1 MPLPA
6 HIFSGAE
13 RFRSGNGGWWR
24 RRRGGSTGSPIDGVV
39 PPSEPKAPAPSNTVL
54 VDAHT
59 RTFWARG
66 ADASATLVEA
76 GDDDDST
83 TARRRVAELVR
94 AHEAGEDTR
103 PASSRPRGNPVFSEA
118 LFVEL
123 MRAHQYKRAY
133 ELLSADCQRRWG
145 SVDAFAAAQGAGTM
159 RRLRGVT
166 VRDVRYL
173 PEWTD
178 QAGGT
183 TYEDVAELRVEYA
196 IGERDPAAV
205 VPRVVHLVPDR
216 GRWRSLCYPA

>member
-1 MPLPA
+1 M
-6 HIFSGAE
+6 
-13 RFRSGNGGWWR
+13 
-24 RRRGGSTGSPIDGVV
+24 
-39 PPSEPKAPAPSNTVL
+39 PAPSNTVL
-54 VDAHT
+54 VDSHT

-66 ADASATLVEA
+66 ADAPATLVET
-76 GDDDDST
+76 GSGDDST

-94 AHEAGEDTR
+94 AHESGEDTR
-103 PASSRPRGNPVFSEA
+103 TGSTRPRGNPVFSEA

-133 ELLSADCQRRWG
+133 ELLSADCQRSWG

-178 QAGGT
+178 PSGGT
-183 TYEDVAELRVEYA
+183 TYHDVAELRVEYA

>member
-1 MPLPA
+1 M
-6 HIFSGAE
+6 
-13 RFRSGNGGWWR
+13 
-24 RRRGGSTGSPIDGVV
+24 
-39 PPSEPKAPAPSNTVL
+39 PAPNSAFL

-66 ADASATLVEA
+66 ADAPATLVEA
-76 GDDDDST
+76 GNGDDSS

-94 AHEAGEDTR
+94 AHESGEDTR
-103 PASSRPRGNPVFSEA
+103 EPSTRPRGNPVFSEA

-133 ELLSADCQRRWG
+133 AQLSADCQRSWG

-178 QAGGT
+178 PAGGT
-183 TYEDVAELRVEYA
+183 TYRDVAELRVEYA

-205 VPRVVHLVPDR
+205 VPRIVHLVPDR
-216 GRWRSLCYPA
+216 GRWRSLCYPT